1 MVNGAEQAG
10 GWWLQL
16 LVGNTFG
23 GQIMVS
29 SGRIFFFKKKIKR
42 ASEIFGRLF
51 FIARAAACSG
61 AAQDKQTPPLVSRE
75 KW

>member
-1 MVNGAEQAG
+1 
-10 GWWLQL
+10 
-16 LVGNTFG
+16 
-23 GQIMVS
+23 MVS